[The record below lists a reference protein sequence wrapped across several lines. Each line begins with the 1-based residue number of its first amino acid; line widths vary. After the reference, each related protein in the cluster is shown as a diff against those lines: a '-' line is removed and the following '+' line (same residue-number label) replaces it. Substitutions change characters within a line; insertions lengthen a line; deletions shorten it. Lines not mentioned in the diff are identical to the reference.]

1 MTKNKKM
8 MIKNNKKKNKKK
20 KLYQIKTPG
29 RKKRILIKVFMI
41 NSKIK

>member
-1 MTKNKKM
+1 MTKNKKKN
-8 MIKNNKKKNKKK
+8 KNNKKKKKNKK
-20 KLYQIKTPG
+20 LIQPKTLG